1 MKRLGDAELE
11 IMETIWAEKEPVTAA
26 CILKNL
32 KTRNTWALSSL
43 MTALARLTE
52 KGFVC
57 CDRKYRHKLSSGK
70 RITKHI
76 RGGHYWTG
84 CMEARLLRWWRI

>member
-26 CILKNL
+26 CILKKL

-43 MTALARLTE
+43 M
-52 KGFVC
+52 
-57 CDRKYRHKLSSGK
+57 LSL
-70 RITKHI
+70 IHI
-76 RGGHYWTG
+76 
-84 CMEARLLRWWRI
+84 